1 MPGKSADR
9 SEIFFWTAG
18 ESALIAFP
26 MKHHWRKFR
35 YRLEWF
41 GLVLLST
48 VLPQLPRRLVVLVA
62 NAIGTIGYACDKRGQ
77 QVALANIAAAF
88 GDRYTPAQR
97 REIARASY
105 RNFARTMCDLF
116 WSPALTPKNY
126 RRYLHI
132 ENIAVLHRLR
142 DRGESAVLICMH
154 HGNFEWASLAAG
166 FEGVPATIVTE
177 TFKNAQL
184 SDFFKKCREVSGHRI
199 IPQESSM
206 IKLLKHVRKGGVA
219 GVLVDL
225 NLNPDKAATIIDTFG
240 MKMCVTYLHAVLA
253 ERGPARLVPLVSLS
267 QPDGTCRV
275 VCHEPLE
282 LPPGATHQQVA
293 QFCWNYFEP
302 AVRNNPQQWLWAYK
316 HWRFKPR
323 AGGERY
329 PFYSRTTDEFEALL
343 ASEQEA
349 RIAATPPQ

>member
-1 MPGKSADR
+1 MFFVMTGKH
-9 SEIFFWTAG
+9 G
-18 ESALIAFP
+18 LITPP
-26 MKHHWRKFR
+26 MKRRWRKFR
-35 YRLEWF
+35 YRLEWL
-41 GLVLLST
+41 GLVLLT
-48 VLPQLPRRLVVLVA
+48 TLVPLLPRRVVVLLA
-62 NAIGTIGYACDKRGQ
+62 KGLGTLGYVFDKRGQ
-77 QVALANIAAAF
+77 KVALANIEAAF
-88 GDRYTPAQR
+88 GDRYTPEQR
-97 REIARASY
+97 VQIARASY
-105 RNFARTMCDLF
+105 QNFGRTMCDLF
-116 WSPALTPKNY
+116 WARALTPKNF
-126 RRYLHI
+126 RRYLHV
-132 ENIAVLHRLR
+132 ENIEVLHRLQA
-142 DRGESAVLICMH
+142 RGESAVLICMH

-184 SDFFKKCREVSGHRI
+184 SEFFKRCREVSGHRI

-206 IKLLKHVRKGGVA
+206 IRLLKHVRKGGVA

-282 LPPGATHQQVA
+282 IPAGATHQQVA
-293 QFCWNYFEP
+293 QLCWNYFEP
-302 AVRNNPQQWLWAYK
+302 AVRNNPHQWLWAYK

-323 AGGERY
+323 DTARKY
-329 PFYSRTTDEFEALL
+329 PFYANETNEFESLL
-343 ASEQEA
+343 AHVREA
-349 RIAATPPQ
+349 EVIADAAP

>member
-1 MPGKSADR
+1 MFFLAAGKSV
-9 SEIFFWTAG
+9 
-18 ESALIAFP
+18 LIPFP
-26 MKHHWRKFR
+26 MKRRWRKIR
-35 YRLEWF
+35 YRLEWL
-41 GLVLLST
+41 GLVLLT
-48 VLPQLPRRLVVLVA
+48 TLVPLLPRRLIVLLA
-62 NAIGTIGYACDKRGQ
+62 NALGTVGYACDQRGQ
-77 QVALANIAAAF
+77 KVALANIEAAF
-88 GDRYTPAQR
+88 GDQYTPTQR
-97 REIARASY
+97 VDIARASY
-105 RNFARTMCDLF
+105 KNFARTMCDLF
-116 WSPALTPKNY
+116 WARALTPKNF
-126 RRYLHI
+126 RHYLHV
-132 ENIAVLHRLR
+132 ENIEVLHRLQA
-142 DRGESAVLICMH
+142 RGESAVLICMH

-184 SDFFKKCREVSGHRI
+184 SEFFKRCREVSGHRI

-206 IKLLKHVRKGGVA
+206 IRLLKHVRKGGVA

-282 LPPGATHQQVA
+282 IPPGANHQQVA
-293 QFCWNYFEP
+293 QLCWNYFEP
-302 AVRNNPQQWLWAYK
+302 AVRKNPHQWLWAYK

-323 AGGERY
+323 DTARKY
-329 PFYSRTTDEFEALL
+329 PFYSNQTNEFESLL
-343 ASEQEA
+343 ASVREA
-349 RIAATPPQ
+349 GGPDAAR